1 MSAAM
6 CFLSSVI
13 VFSKNLLLLFAYGFG
28 FFRGISFSFC
38 FFPLFCFVLVLDDVD
53 ASDFVYQL
61 LGEVFCL

>member
-13 VFSKNLLLLFAYGFG
+13 GFSKNLLLLFAYVFG
-28 FFRGISFSFC
+28 FFRGISFSFS
-38 FFPLFCFVLVLDDVD
+38 FVLVLDDVD

-61 LGEVFCL
+61 FEEVFCRKILE